1 MSNSVPIVKG
11 APQSAIDACVVE
23 LKGEGYDPT
32 GYSSIDFINF
42 IIAKHHASEIFRS
55 QLRVGSSK
63 YKSMADEYTPM
74 DLRIKNGDSVIRR
87 HLDVWIT
94 SSS

>member
-55 QLRVGSSK
+55 QLQAGTSK

-74 DLRIKNGDSVIRR
+74 DLRIKQGDLIIRR
-87 HLDVWIT
+87 HLGVWII